1 MTLEEHVLFRASAL
15 GLANREG
22 VLHVELPLRILPPS
36 IIDRVEHLRPEVS
49 GRGFMNQGLGAS
61 GR

>member
-15 GLANREG
+15 GLTNREG

-36 IIDRVEHLRPEVS
+36 IIDTVERQRPEVS
-49 GRGFMNQGLGAS
+49 GGGFRILGLGE
-61 GR
+61 R